1 MNPAAHEPIPDTPR
15 ASLPLERALL
25 FTFAAHGVGMLGMV
39 LLQLPGM
46 PGGPQPELALR
57 AAYVATHPWLW
68 RLGWLGWQFTA
79 LSDLLLAIALV
90 ATPWIRKT
98 PALLTLACTLFAIG
112 PDQYGQFR
120 WTWYGVSLARSA
132 VASGSYEQYGA
143 FETHIF
149 RLIAA
154 YGTVGYLLAAIG
166 WTWCF
171 ASAGVWSRRMTWL
184 SVATWGVFAL
194 ATAALFAQMLHPS
207 RPLAV
212 FVSVGNAVAF
222 VLLMLWLAAVT
233 ERVLRRAR
241 PTTAFGHLAP
251 WKYPEAGLFPLA
263 FNYLAN
269 SRLVRAFFERLPAS
283 GMLSDITDV
292 VYVNYLVPADRL
304 AALLP
309 PELELQRL
317 GPDGA
322 YAMFTHLTYKHGHFG
337 MRCFPA
343 ALRRRCWPSPVQSN
357 WRLYVTEPRSG
368 LTGVYFLTTA
378 ITSTPH
384 ALAARLLS
392 EGVPMHVPE
401 SAFVRWELNG
411 SILLSID
418 PGRGTAPDLAAE
430 LTPMHLTIL
439 PGAWA
444 ECFGSWRDML
454 AYCVPQDRALASQR
468 WYGRITRQE
477 IELGIPLDAC
487 RPLRGKIYS
496 RAAKAIVG
504 DDAANEPLCFYV
516 DHVAFRYLG
525 EAVARSPAPA
535 YSRQ

>member
-1 MNPAAHEPIPDTPR
+1 VESGSGNPGAVTPR
-15 ASLPLERALL
+15 ASLFLERALL

-46 PGGPQPELALR
+46 PGGPQPELAAR

-68 RLGWLGWQFTA
+68 RLGWLGWQVTA
-79 LSDLLLAIALV
+79 LSDLLLALALYL
-90 ATPWIRKT
+90 TPWIRFT
-98 PALLTLACTLFAIG
+98 PALLTLAFTVAAIV

-120 WTWYGVSLARSA
+120 WTWYGVWVAQFA
-132 VASGSYEQYGA
+132 VETGKYSELYGE

-171 ASAGVWSRRMTWL
+171 ASAGVWSRRLTWL
-184 SVATWGVFAL
+184 SVVTWGVFAL
-194 ATAALFAQMLHPS
+194 ATAALFAQMSRPS
-207 RPLAV
+207 RPLALA
-212 FVSVGNAVAF
+212 VSIGNAVAF

-241 PTTAFGHLAP
+241 PTTAFGHFAP
-251 WKYPEAGLFPLA
+251 WRYPERGLFPLI

-269 SRLVRAFFERLPAS
+269 SRLARAVFELLPAS

-292 VYVNYLVPADRL
+292 VYVNYLVPAGRL
-304 AALLP
+304 APLVP

-317 GPDGA
+317 GPGGE

-357 WRLYVTEPRSG
+357 WRLYVTEPKSG
-368 LTGVYFLTTA
+368 LSGVYFLTTA

-418 PGRGTAPDLAAE
+418 PGRHGTAPDLAAE

-439 PGAWA
+439 PGAWS
-444 ECFGSWRDML
+444 ECFDSWRDML
-454 AYCVPQDRALASQR
+454 AYCVPQDRALASQP

-477 IELGIPLDAC
+477 IELGIPLEAC
-487 RPLRGKIYS
+487 RPLRGKVYS
-496 RAAKAIVG
+496 RAAKSIVG
-504 DDAANEPLCFYV
+504 EDAANEPLCFYV
-516 DHVAFRYLG
+516 DHVRFRYLG
-525 EAVARSPAPA
+525 EAGVR
-535 YSRQ
+535 